1 MANEI
6 SAVAS
11 LTGTKGGITIQGSV
25 TKQETLTGS
34 GLWSNTQ
41 AIGTSA
47 EQLSFPSDLTTEGI
61 TYLWLKNDDPT
72 NFVEVGLDSGMTNK
86 FAKLLA
92 GQAMLLRVHTG
103 NPTYYAKADTAAI
116 NLRMTAVGT

>member
-11 LTGTKGGITIQGSV
+11 LTGTKGGVTIQGTV

-34 GLWSNTQ
+34 GLWSNNQ
-41 AIGTSA
+41 VIGTSA
-47 EQLSFPSDLTTEGI
+47 EALAFPSDLTAEGI

-72 NFVEVGLDSGMTNK
+72 NFVEIGLDSGMTQK

-92 GQAMLLRVHTG
+92 GQAMLLRVYTG
-103 NPTYYAKADTAAI
+103 NPTYYAKADTAAV
-116 NLRMTAVGT
+116 NLRMAAVGT